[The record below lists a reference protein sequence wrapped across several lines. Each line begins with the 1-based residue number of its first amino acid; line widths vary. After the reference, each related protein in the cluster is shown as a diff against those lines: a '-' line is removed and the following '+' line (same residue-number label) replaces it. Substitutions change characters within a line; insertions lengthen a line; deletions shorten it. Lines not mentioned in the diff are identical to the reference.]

1 MNVNLP
7 HWVVCNRCGAEAIVP
22 RQSIDENASAGQLPG
37 FDQAW
42 REGFWYTID
51 CPVCGRREQRL
62 TPPRP

>member
-1 MNVNLP
+1 MELP
-7 HWVVCNRCGAEAIVP
+7 KTVLCEHCGAQAKVP
-22 RQSIDENASAGQLPG
+22 PQSIDENAVAGQLPG

-51 CPVCGRREQRL
+51 CPNCGRREQRL